1 MRFRTTRFLTA
12 CFLGTVVCLTL
23 PFRAWAAENAGDRW
37 GAWLEIGRFAN
48 LVLVVAVLVG
58 VARKPLASFFASR
71 SKAIRDQLEEAQRA
85 RQEAEAKL
93 AEINLRMS
101 RLDDE
106 LKEIRAAAERE
117 AQEEHRR
124 LIAAAERDAERIV
137 DGARREINAMT
148 RAAQLEL
155 KAHVAELSVQLAKE
169 KIRDEITDDD
179 RNRLFARFV
188 ARVGGRE

>member
-1 MRFRTTRFLTA
+1 LTVG
-12 CFLGTVVCLTL
+12 FLGVFVCLAL
-23 PFRAWAAENAGDRW
+23 PLGAWAAENAGDRW
-37 GAWLEIGRFAN
+37 GAWLEIGKFAN

-58 VARKPLASFFASR
+58 VARKPIAIFFAGR

-85 RQEAEAKL
+85 RQEAETKL
-93 AEINLRMS
+93 GEIDLRMS

-106 LKEIRAAAERE
+106 LREIRAAAERE
-117 AQEEHRR
+117 AQEEQRR

-137 DGARREINAMT
+137 EGARREVDAMT
-148 RAAQLEL
+148 RAARLEL
-155 KAHVAELSVQLAKE
+155 KAHVAELSVQLAKA

-188 ARVGGRE
+188 AKVGGRE